1 MRKFRSRLAII
12 LAMVM
17 VFTSFTFVGVF
28 ADNESVDG
36 TSVVEEQTPEAEA
49 PAVKAPGGDS
59 TDTPGDTTSSVEAPS
74 AVTGLKAYASSNSMV
89 LLWDIPAE
97 DQKPDGYLIN
107 GVDVKNPT
115 IYKDK
120 NNKEYYRYNIGGLAD
135 GQAAGATVYA
145 YNLDGDEK
153 IKSEEQKAIRGAVGT
168 IRYRVRIKKG
178 GTLKAHGGSGPRSIY
193 VSKGQY
199 IDCYGFG
206 GGKYI
211 FNYQGSIFYCN
222 KSRTNKRYCLYDG
235 SFSYSPQ
242 EAEFF
247 VNDRGLS
254 SGTGVLVWINTYTQ
268 TMYMFKGSAGKW
280 QCVLASKCST
290 GKAASPTPTGVSGV
304 KTIWKKIG
312 KRHGIKYW
320 SPFSQINSVHSKKAK
335 WRMGYPA
342 SNGCVRN
349 YIDAAQQVYYG
360 APIGTTVL
368 VY

>member
-1 MRKFRSRLAII
+1 MI
-12 LAMVM
+12 LTMAM
-17 VFTSFTFVGVF
+17 VFTSLTFVGVF
-28 ADNESVDG
+28 AEGETIGNVSGV
-36 TSVVEEQTPEAEA
+36 S
-49 PAVKAPGGDS
+49 
-59 TDTPGDTTSSVEAPS
+59 
-74 AVTGLKAYASSNSMV
+74 AYASSDRV
-89 LLWDIPAE
+89 VFTW
-97 DQKPDGYLIN
+97 KPVEGADGYIITTSN
-107 GVDVKNPT
+107 GISNKKMPVEEFKLRYGDQIRYDVAVGEGRPASISVKA
-115 IYKDK
+115 YKDL
-120 NNKEYYRYNIGGLAD
+120 ETTTIDPESGEEVPGTTTIESAT
-135 GQAAGATVYA
+135 AAGNGTW
-145 YNLDGDEK
+145 
-153 IKSEEQKAIRGAVGT
+153 AVET

-178 GTLKAHGGSGPRSIY
+178 GVLKAHGGNGPSSIR
-193 VSKGQY
+193 VTKGEY

-211 FNYQGSIFYCN
+211 FNRGGSIFYCN
-222 KSRTNKRYCLYDG
+222 KSRTNKRSCVYNG
-235 SFSYSPQ
+235 GKTYSTT

-254 SGTGVLVWINTYTQ
+254 SSTGVLVWINTYTQ
-268 TMYMFKGSAGKW
+268 TMYMFNGSAGRW
-280 QCVLASKCST
+280 HCVLASKCST

-320 SPFSQINSVHSKKAK
+320 SPFSQINSIHSRKAK
-335 WRMGYPA
+335 WGMGYPA